1 MASATSAA
9 GAKARVLVV
18 YGSESGTCKKI
29 ASQMTK
35 DWASRADARYSIDMV
50 CDGKTAL
57 KEMSIMED
65 DANVIYHDFTSLKNK
80 YDVLI
85 IITSSYGE
93 GDPPENYGAFFLE
106 LLSAVKSG
114 SQPLRGMQHCV
125 LGQGSTVY
133 QETFQ
138 NVPRLTDKYLG
149 EAGSRRFVRRQE
161 VDAAHYI
168 EGDQHIKDRTHF
180 REAVFEALQALPSA
194 SAPPVCAW
202 DEARVSHSFP
212 TSIVTA
218 KSAEDLAEFKLGSTS
233 GATNEQAFGMLFWGI
248 PMAIGVI
255 YGYYVRWYS
264 EGAGGA

>member
-1 MASATSAA
+1 MGMGGRGEAP
-9 GAKARVLVV
+9 KVMCLF
-18 YGSESGTCKKI
+18 GSESGTAKRGCQKL
-29 ASQMTK
+29 SQKLKAQGIEVLTV
-35 DWASRADARYSIDMV
+35 AEANSAA
-50 CDGKTAL
+50 GELANL
-57 KEMSIMED
+57 KE
-65 DANVIYHDFTSLKNK
+65 KC
-80 YDVLI
+80 DVLVI
-85 IITSSYGE
+85 ATSSYGE
-93 GDPPENYGAFFLE
+93 GDPPDNFARFLLALKKATDAGE
-106 LLSAVKSG
+106 K
-114 SQPLRGMQHCV
+114 PLAGMQHAV
-125 LGQGSTVY
+125 LGYGASCY
-133 QETFQ
+133 ETYQ